1 MLIFGSTT
9 NSIVAVIAAFLGG
22 LAVGSLIFGKITDR
36 LSQQNLLKTYSL
48 LELGIGASALLS
60 LFLIPKIR
68 FLYSFF
74 SDGSGQSLS
83 LTIIKFSLAILVLI
97 LPTILMGAT
106 LPVLVKTVTIFNKS
120 LENSVSYL
128 YAVNT
133 FGATLGVLISGY
145 VFIELFGLRNTIL
158 VAALVNFSLALVA
171 RFLKITVKKKEVV
184 TKSEFKQ
191 VLSKNALILIV
202 AFSLSGLVSIAYEV
216 LWTRILTPTLGTFIY
231 AFALILAVYLFGIAY
246 GSLLYPIFAKLIREK
261 NMAFAISELG
271 IGFFALGS
279 VYFVSNQ
286 FILDPRILMLTV
298 LFPASVFMGLTFPSA
313 VALISDRRHTGKIV
327 GLTYFGNT
335 IGSIIGGFIASFF
348 LLRFIG
354 STQSIIFLSL
364 VNFGISL
371 IFILKASNNSLKT
384 FTTAAI
390 LMLII
395 FTSWLFVFKRESLY
409 EKTTQWRLNWAK
421 QKGIEYLFKEDEVAS
436 TFGYHDWQKEDFNL
450 FIDGVPTTGKVGET
464 KLMAHIPILLH
475 PDPHDVLVIALGM
488 GTTFRSGLSYGYKTD
503 VVELVPSIP
512 QMMHLFHPDA
522 QEVTKNP
529 NGRIII
535 NDGRNY
541 VYLTKKSYDIVIIDP
556 PPPFNAAGTTVLYS
570 KEFYQEI
577 SQKLNPKGMV
587 SQWIWFGSREDDIAM
602 AIKSFVEVFPYV
614 RAYQTFSGSGGIFLQ
629 GSLSPILIDQTSLR
643 KKLDN
648 QKANDDFREFYK
660 DLALEEI
667 LNLEIGNRES
677 LLKVVANYL
686 PVTDDRPRTEY
697 FKLRHTFIDSV
708 DFTKGDW
715 GEKFIKRIK
724 NSNSS

>member
-83 LTIIKFSLAILVLI
+83 LTIIKFSLTILVLI

-488 GTTFRSGLSYGYKTD
+488 GTTFRSSLSYGYKTD